1 MRTSLAL
8 LVVLASCYRS
18 AHDPA
23 HDPALDQ
30 RLAKIEARL
39 DAQDKAIAD
48 ARAQSDST
56 ELSLLARQLEDIK
69 EQLADIAARG
79 RTAAAPPKRRAPDP
93 AAVYAIPVGTS
104 PVEGSP
110 KARVTMVMAFE
121 FACPYCRRAWGTVDS
136 LKKKYGNDLRVVY
149 KQLVVHPQNAT
160 LMATASCAA
169 DRQHRF
175 RPLAELLWTKAF
187 DARDYDPANI
197 EAIATEAGLDMRRFK
212 ADLATCPQ
220 EIQADQAMLNKLG
233 VAATPTFFIN
243 GRVLQGAQP
252 IQQFSALIDEELA
265 KAKAAEKRGVSPE
278 RYYDQEILGKGLSE
292 LAAP

>member
-1 MRTSLAL
+1 MRSSLAL
-8 LVVLASCYRS
+8 LVVLTSCYRS
-18 AHDPA
+18 AHDPE
-23 HDPALDQ
+23 LDQ

-48 ARAQSDST
+48 ARSHSDST
-56 ELSLLARQLEDIK
+56 ELSLLARQIEDIK
-69 EQLADIAARG
+69 EQLADARVRAAQ
-79 RTAAAPPKRRAPDP
+79 AAPTFAPPRRRTPDP
-93 AAVYAIPVGTS
+93 ASVYAIPVGTS

-121 FACPYCRRAWGTVDS
+121 FACPYCRRAWDTVDD
-136 LKKKYGNDLRVVY
+136 LEKKYGKDLRVVF

-160 LMATASCAA
+160 LMANASCAA
-169 DRQHRF
+169 NRQHRF

-197 EAIATEAGLDMRRFK
+197 EAIATEAGLDMRQYK
-212 ADLATCPQ
+212 ADLATCQQ

-252 IQQFSALIDEELA
+252 IEQFSTLIDEELA
-265 KAKAAEKRGVSPE
+265 KAKAAEKRGVAPE